1 MKRTLFHKRY
11 NRYDIVNTGSKQHP
25 CYYSEVSECRKIVP
39 VLIARCRAFVA
50 QWLEHWSC
58 KPGVESSN
66 LSEGFSEKKSFL
78 LCPWH
83 NSKIGLLVFSRVA
96 QRKRAGPIT
105 QRSVDRN
112 HPLLRTH
119 FRPSETNWNKY
130 VIEIYQDALSTSR
143 LGRCKWVRESLMC
156 DLFVS
161 DAGSRTLGLAHPKR
175 ESYHMTKW
183 SSWPWCFGSLKS
195 ETDKARIKN
204 ASKIDAHFGMTR
216 WPSG

>member
-1 MKRTLFHKRY
+1 MLSTSCADRKSVRIFRSPSNNWECPSNVLLLF
-11 NRYDIVNTGSKQHP
+11 
-25 CYYSEVSECRKIVP
+25 
-39 VLIARCRAFVA
+39 ARCRAFVA

-66 LSEGFSEKKSFL
+66 LSEGFFRVKSFL
-78 LCPWH
+78 LWAQH
-83 NSKIGLLVFSRVA
+83 YSKIGHWIFSRVA

-183 SSWPWCFGSLKS
+183 SSQ
-195 ETDKARIKN
+195 
-204 ASKIDAHFGMTR
+204 
-216 WPSG
+216 